1 MKKIIS
7 TEATEATRSS
17 KNYLA
22 FRKFTSNLCK
32 LDHDRLSKQWPFW
45 ISIFSPLIISI
56 LLSIPLWVDTTL
68 DISANGYN
76 KFLSIYRLPIGVLSL
91 SIPLVAIVAH
101 IHRTIQTAEQLNAAR
116 KKNIAD
122 SFFSHHK
129 FITDALTKVAPRK
142 VKISNKYCELK
153 IEDPFQIYNIFFKE
167 SSYDDG
173 VNTSRINIARNEIIT
188 LLDDVNTEIKNA
200 SEKSTSDTIKIKKL
214 NKLIKSIAE
223 LTSFLA
229 ITNRFPDNDNIV
241 KYAMDDKKVARI
253 ITFYHNE
260 NELKKYLASVFY
272 FIKKVC
278 LIINIEIEIN
288 ITSVI
293 YSAISN
299 NDYYYFEEVF
309 TQTLATK
316 ENTGYRISTNLNGE
330 LGSEYLRQQ
339 TIFKG

>member
-1 MKKIIS
+1 M
-7 TEATEATRSS
+7 
-17 KNYLA
+17 
-22 FRKFTSNLCK
+22 
-32 LDHDRLSKQWPFW
+32 
-45 ISIFSPLIISI
+45 
-56 LLSIPLWVDTTL
+56 
-68 DISANGYN
+68 
-76 KFLSIYRLPIGVLSL
+76 
-91 SIPLVAIVAH
+91 
-101 IHRTIQTAEQLNAAR
+101 
-116 KKNIAD
+116 
-122 SFFSHHK
+122 
-129 FITDALTKVAPRK
+129 
-142 VKISNKYCELK
+142 
-153 IEDPFQIYNIFFKE
+153 
-167 SSYDDG
+167 
-173 VNTSRINIARNEIIT
+173 
-188 LLDDVNTEIKNA
+188 NTEIKKA
-200 SEKSTSDTIKIKKL
+200 SEEATSDTIKIKKL
-214 NKLIKSIAE
+214 NKLIKSIVE

-229 ITNRFPDNDNIV
+229 ITNRFPDNNNIV
-241 KYAMDDKKVARI
+241 KYAMDDRKVARI

-278 LIINIEIEIN
+278 LIMNVEIEIN